1 MNLTRDLQRSR
12 ERLVTIREE
21 ERRRLSRDLHD
32 GLGPVLAGL
41 HLNVNALHGV
51 LRRDADCADRMLS
64 DMQLHL
70 SNALTE
76 VRRLVYELRPPLLD
90 ALGLVGALRH
100 FADNH
105 TPDSDPAETA
115 IDDVRI
121 TIDAP
126 ESLPSLP
133 AAVEIAVY
141 RIALEAMTNVVR
153 HARAQACTVR
163 LGVQRQSEAQV
174 SRVRAW
180 PLACGHSYLATS
192 DRPMLCLE
200 ITDDGMGL
208 TVADCHTGI
217 GLASMRERASELGGG
232 CVIGPNEAGGTRVTA
247 YLPIGAV
254 SEELI

>member
-1 MNLTRDLQRSR
+1 
-12 ERLVTIREE
+12 
-21 ERRRLSRDLHD
+21 
-32 GLGPVLAGL
+32 VLAGL
-41 HLNVNALHGV
+41 HLNLNALHGV

-64 DMQLHL
+64 DVQLHL

-105 TPDSDPAETA
+105 TPDIDPAEPA

-126 ESLPSLP
+126 ESLPALP

-153 HARAQACTVR
+153 HARARVCAVR
-163 LGVQRQSEAQV
+163 LGVQRQSETRMIRGSLSVTAGWQ
-174 SRVRAW
+174 SS
-180 PLACGHSYLATS
+180 HLATS
-192 DRPMLCLE
+192 DRLMLCLE
-200 ITDDGMGL
+200 ITDDGIGL
-208 TVADCHTGI
+208 AGLSGSHTGI
-217 GLASMRERASELGGG
+217 GLASMRERASELGGS
-232 CVIGPNEAGGTRVTA
+232 CVFGSNEAGGTRVAA
-247 YLPIGAV
+247 YLPLGAAG
-254 SEELI
+254 EELI